1 LCRSVRRAGNSLV
14 VFIVALLI
22 VVPIPI
28 SPASAAPLGET
39 GIRMPD
45 ISGRLPEMRIPKMKM
60 PAKLREQMPDKLRH
74 RLYAEQP
81 QQGEGPATA
90 EPPRPAPVKSGRRQK
105 TSFVTA
111 AVDTVGPAVV
121 RIDTERLVDRQP
133 IEGYLFPGLEP
144 DGQRRESGQG
154 SGVILSDD
162 GLILTNAHVVK
173 NAAKVTVTLT
183 DGRTFEGT
191 VKGSDDYM
199 DLAAIKIKPS
209 GRSLPTAPLGRSDDL
224 QVGDWVIAIGNAVG
238 LDSTVTLGIVSSLS
252 RSAAEVGIPNKKV
265 NFIQTDAAINPGNS
279 GGPLLNE
286 FGEVIGIN
294 TAIRANANGIGFA
307 IPIDTAEKAMRELSQ
322 GKKIA
327 HAYLGISMSSLTAES
342 ARQNNADPN
351 SNVEL
356 PEMAGAL
363 VLAVAPDTP
372 AAKAGFR
379 KFDLIQELGGRP
391 IKTAADAQAA
401 VDASKVG
408 QPLQAKVIRQ
418 QKSMTLTVVTGDLSD
433 RGPPK

>member
-1 LCRSVRRAGNSLV
+1 MQLAVLLTPRRLCCCLCHLCRRLCCRFCFCLCRRLCRRLCRIRTASLCSQ
-14 VFIVALLI
+14 FHFHL
-22 VVPIPI
+22 
-28 SPASAAPLGET
+28 
-39 GIRMPD
+39 
-45 ISGRLPEMRIPKMKM
+45 
-60 PAKLREQMPDKLRH
+60 
-74 RLYAEQP
+74 
-81 QQGEGPATA
+81 
-90 EPPRPAPVKSGRRQK
+90 
-105 TSFVTA
+105 TA
-111 AVDTVGPAVV
+111 AACLLD
-121 RIDTERLVDRQP
+121 RLQ
-133 IEGYLFPGLEP
+133 GYLFPGLEP